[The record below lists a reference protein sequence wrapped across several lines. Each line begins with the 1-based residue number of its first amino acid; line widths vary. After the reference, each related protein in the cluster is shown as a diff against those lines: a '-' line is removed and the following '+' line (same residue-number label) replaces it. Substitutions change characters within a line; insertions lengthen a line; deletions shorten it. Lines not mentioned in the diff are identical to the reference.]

1 MHADAQERAGIERS
15 IELRAAQ
22 LDRANPAGSTFDR
35 IRPATSRPSVRHLRA
50 ESARGASSVAFFV
63 SSASNGSS
71 AGRAGRRD
79 QSKDMSSRIDLLSA
93 ARSIARSDLRSRSLV
108 SRSSQNN
115 YSYHKGPDFSS
126 HRSRCLK
133 LGRSTSQEKIKMA
146 R

>member
-1 MHADAQERAGIERS
+1 MHADAQERAGIAPRNWIVTSVCPSLTRGIRARCFFGRFFFS
-15 IELRAAQ
+15 I
-22 LDRANPAGSTFDR
+22 AND
-35 IRPATSRPSVRHLRA
+35 
-50 ESARGASSVAFFV
+50 
-63 SSASNGSS
+63 GSS

-133 LGRSTSQEKIKMA
+133 LGRSTSQEKTKMP